1 MALVALALVGG
12 AMYAVFIRN
21 DNPPAPLGTVTIN
34 NKIFHVEV
42 ADTSLKRERGLS
54 GRDRVGGG
62 ADGMLFV
69 FETPASYSFHMKDMR
84 FPIDIIWIKDNRV
97 IGISDSL
104 EPSTEPVPPT
114 YYPPDNVNYVLEFP
128 AGFAGRYGIDKGA
141 EVAINLT
148 NAK

>member
-1 MALVALALVGG
+1 
-12 AMYAVFIRN
+12 MYAVFIRN

-84 FPIDIIWIKDNRV
+84 FPIDIIWINNDKVVGMVIGAEIESGPDYTIYASPEPVNRV
-97 IGISDSL
+97 LEINAGLAQKLGIRIGDMVKL
-104 EPSTEPVPPT
+104 E
-114 YYPPDNVNYVLEFP
+114 
-128 AGFAGRYGIDKGA
+128 
-141 EVAINLT
+141 
-148 NAK
+148 